1 MSFNPISQSPSSAY
15 GTATPEAAKQGTSTN
30 KSVNIDAD
38 EVDNNEA
45 NRPAK
50 KRYWTPEEEERLVFT
65 DEVNKPFS

>member
-1 MSFNPISQSPSSAY
+1 
-15 GTATPEAAKQGTSTN
+15 
-30 KSVNIDAD
+30 VNIDAD

-65 DEVNKPFS
+65 DEVNKPFP